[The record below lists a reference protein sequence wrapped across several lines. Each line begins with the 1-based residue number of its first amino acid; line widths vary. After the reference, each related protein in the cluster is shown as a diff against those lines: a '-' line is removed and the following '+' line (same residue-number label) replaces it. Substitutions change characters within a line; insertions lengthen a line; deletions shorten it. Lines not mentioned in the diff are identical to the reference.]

1 MRKSLGVDSLGFLSV
16 DGLYRRWAREARRR
30 ANPQFT
36 DHCFTGEYPTPLIAI
51 ARAHRRRLRN
61 STTTSREL
69 GGGEAT
75 LIPLDLRDGASI
87 DQLAAPLFER
97 FGKLDGLAAC
107 AGALGSLT
115 PAHQATPSIMDETIL
130 VNYLA
135 NQRLIRAL
143 HPLLRESDAGRAVFF
158 TSGASK
164 NPRAYWSPYAA
175 SKAALDA
182 LVMSW
187 AAGIGNVTPMRA
199 NLFNPGPTRTA
210 MRAKAFPGEDPMTLP
225 TPEEV
230 APSIVAML
238 QPSYTENG
246 AWIQFER

>member
-1 MRKSLGVDSLGFLSV
+1 MSSAQTKRLALVTGASRGIGRAVALEL
-16 DGLYRRWAREARRR
+16 ARQNWRV
-30 ANPQFT
+30 
-36 DHCFTGEYPTPLIAI
+36 IAV
-51 ARAHRRRLRN
+51 ARAQKALEKLDDDIRAL
-61 STTTSREL
+61 
-69 GGGEAT
+69 GGEAT
-75 LIPLDLRDGASI
+75 LIPLDLRDGAAI

-97 FGKLDGLAAC
+97 FGKLDGLASC

-115 PAHQATPSIMDETIL
+115 PSFQATPAIMDETIQ

-143 HPLLRESDAGRAVFF
+143 HPLLRESDAGRAVFL

-164 NPRAYWSPYAA
+164 NPRAYWAPYAA

-182 LVMSW
+182 LVISY
-187 AAGIGNVTPMRA
+187 AAEIGNVSNVRA

-225 TPEEV
+225 APDEV
-230 APSIVAML
+230 APSIVEML
-238 QPSYTENG
+238 HPSYAENG
-246 AWIQFER
+246 AWVQFER